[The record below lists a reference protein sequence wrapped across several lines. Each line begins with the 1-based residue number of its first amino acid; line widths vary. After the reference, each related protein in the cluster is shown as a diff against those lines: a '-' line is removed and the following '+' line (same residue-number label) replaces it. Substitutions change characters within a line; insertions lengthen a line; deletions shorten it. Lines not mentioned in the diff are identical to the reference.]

1 MAELDPRIVRVGIEI
16 RGELRFYEG
25 LAISASGEKFANANQ
40 NETTV
45 KIANLARDVR
55 DYLLTECSP
64 FNANRTRKKLI
75 LEVGRESYGTFVL
88 YTGDIT
94 NATGGQAPDI
104 WIELKC
110 LTADFDKGNI
120 IARSSPGMILLSK
133 LSKQVADDLG
143 LALSFEATDKQVS
156 SYAFTGGALRQVD
169 RLASMGNVSAYI
181 DDTRLI
187 VKNRNAPMSGVARL
201 LNIDTGLVGKPEFSE
216 QGVKV
221 KYLIDN
227 VSRLGGELVLESIT
241 EPAASGR
248 YEIYKLSFDV
258 ASRDNPFYYI
268 AEAKRMGAQ

>member
-1 MAELDPRIVRVGIEI
+1 MAELDPRIVRIGIEI
-16 RGELRFYEG
+16 RGNLRFYDG
-25 LAISASGEKFANANQ
+25 LAVSVTGEKFANANQ

-64 FNANRTRKKLI
+64 FNANRTRKKVI
-75 LEVGRESYGTFVL
+75 VEVGRASYGTFVL

-94 NATGGQAPDI
+94 GATGGQAPDI

-120 IARSSPGMILLSK
+120 IARSHPGMALLSVIA
-133 LSKQVADDLG
+133 KQVADDLG
-143 LALSFEATDKQVS
+143 MSLLFEATDKQIAS
-156 SYAFTGGALRQVD
+156 WSFTGGALRQVD
-169 RLASMGNVSAYI
+169 RLADAGNVNAYV
-181 DDTRLI
+181 DDNRLV
-187 VKNRNAPMSGVARL
+187 VKNKNTPMKGIARL
-201 LNIDTGLVGKPEFSE
+201 LNIGSGLVGKPEFSE
-216 QGVKV
+216 QGVKI

-227 VSRLGGELVLESIT
+227 VSRLGGELILESIT

-258 ASRDNPFYYI
+258 ASRDTPFYYI
-268 AEAKRMGAQ
+268 AEAKRIT